1 MAELITNSI
10 DKNGA
15 GYADQE
21 INNNTGVEQ
30 VSSALEGY
38 NPNDGT
44 YTYKQGTKWKQSGA
58 DFRPIDTG
66 DKELDEINI
75 GYNQALANY
84 LTDPA
89 MKSAMYKYDP
99 ELGGHGLSDSR
110 DEMDQFMQQEYGK
123 SDYDTDINTTSSEVA
138 KFNRADNQT
147 RLGRLVVDG
156 IPRLTGRAVFSIAG
170 AITSAVRIQ
179 LMAYST
185 PVLNALD
192 AAENGIPTAPRKVD
206 NPLLDFWDAAI
217 GMKAM
222 TNYNDKFVD
231 LWQHKIGEDTYAT
244 EAVEK
249 SRYEHPMAWKS
260 LSSAQNIV
268 ELFDNLGYSVG
279 AAVSMRI
286 NPMLLGAMAGGGLTS
301 AIEKH
306 MIDEDTNEWKSW
318 QQMLPAVGAAIGSA
332 IMKAPI
338 PGPLGTL
345 TKMLLSGVA
354 SASSEA
360 ETEAVHAKKEYLQSK
375 SQILKNEIN
384 RRKRLVNEYYL
395 SAASD
400 AKTEEE
406 LQEVK
411 QKHQDQLRVLDWEYT
426 MAMNQAVSSSDEMQ
440 SPIRLM
446 NYAILTISNI
456 IQFGKLFTGGAKTFI
471 AQGRL
476 ALSKEAKAAAQAA
489 YKQEMKSAGWD
500 VSKRFNTWRNQDV
513 IKANAIEEFQKRTGK
528 AAFDETGKLSAAAM
542 TWLGVK
548 LPLSEGTEEIMQAAA
563 ANYGKRT
570 AEVNTDRYYERL
582 ASINAVNPDD
592 YFSQVRSLAPF
603 QKAESSILDAAT
615 YLMGPNLSFLGGKA
629 YDATNPNSTYEGW
642 GAFANT
648 FRTESAWAEF
658 TAGALM
664 GALGIPFLRSARF
677 SRSTGEKSADGT
689 IKTESHWRSP
699 IYMEGG
705 VFNEI
710 KSARKKQEMLGKLAT
725 RLNQAMTE
733 KEREQMLKRFSYL
746 AHHMQYETDKDGVS
760 HGVGT
765 SIDPEFRY
773 TWQNAEDAD
782 ILKSVELFQNTGQI
796 DLLRAMVNSQRGYET
811 AAELRALQSLTSE
824 LDEKGSKVGPYAEFD
839 LHEIGENASDAEKQ
853 ALADNVKGMKEK
865 IIKNTDKIL
874 HAIDTYNSVRQ
885 ELVFESQQGLTDDQ
899 LNCLTWYRV
908 RLAQFDKRTKEM
920 FEKHKADLEGLN
932 SKIGEF
938 FEEQKNEA
946 DLNIGL
952 LKIAIEKETD
962 EGKKK
967 TAEAQLELLKKSKN
981 ILDMA
986 QDEWTDRW
994 TRMQQETDPM
1004 KQARILFAGNA
1015 SADPIGMSRARKPW
1029 YLPNKQWA
1037 KRVKEGM
1044 LPAAQRRQALMGQR
1058 LDFIGLDSQ
1067 ATAGVLDSIIDDLS
1081 TPTSEQGI
1089 SAALKDKFS
1098 DDAKRKEFAIALNDM
1113 RQCQAAIVRY
1123 KDLYQFYKDNP
1134 YAMTLRQA
1142 QEKARIEEEAK
1153 KEEVTQQE
1161 TDLAKAKSVAEMYD
1175 IIREKIVK
1183 GEDIPSINQALDNLV
1198 KAGNKIAQQLLKNQ
1212 EYVRAFAAALDS
1224 IKMSNEEIMKKAK
1237 FPLGQLYN
1245 PLLKEIIIDAARE
1258 CDSVDKMH
1266 GYILSKI
1273 NELTASAETLADY
1286 VFNKGILEEGKD
1298 KQMSKAEFT
1307 EDLNLDKSTYVSK
1320 DGQWERDKKN
1330 KEKSIDKAKKYLP
1343 EIIKI
1348 VDKRIKAAGFNKSK
1362 YAFGESVT
1370 SFPVEKSLIEA
1381 AAAFVADENKGHD
1394 NIIDKMTQFGDFQLS
1409 SDNTAAQPQDQPQQQ
1424 QPTQQPQQPTEQQK
1438 PDNQAQQNPAQ
1449 QSKSQEEE
1457 DIQQLLNRKHPYEGR
1472 EEDAAEDEEIED
1484 ETPAED
1490 EARKNAQDE
1499 AQSQQDKSVWRPI
1512 MAYFN
1517 LARRRN
1523 GETIRNDRV
1532 KDAGGNNIT
1541 NNPSESWCGKFF
1553 NTLETLNVFK
1563 VVDEVGRDEAGAIKA
1578 GEDVYFIIDKMGQNG
1593 KSEIFGLAADE
1604 IAYNGTPLIFMTVK
1618 RGNSYQCFGTMPT
1631 AAYKLSQYGQTSFV
1645 GMMLKNAEASSG
1657 AYVHSQTAKVKGL
1670 HSGLVEIQGEEN
1682 TLDKIYGGIANV
1694 RIVAKGKITYAFQQ
1708 ADHDVDMNDAASG
1721 SIYAVV
1727 TDNATGEERLMPCRL
1742 AHFSDQYQSQY
1753 KDTTTWKKVEG
1764 GLKDLI
1770 ELAKTNDIEHAKASV
1785 DAYYNELNS
1794 VLSLSGYGIHI
1805 DLIERKNGNAI
1816 VVSQV
1821 VWENGGPKPL
1831 MRDGEVQYQKDKN
1844 GGFIKDGNGN
1854 KIPLHERTVAY
1865 VDVNDAAA
1873 LNNLREELMKF
1884 NPPFRVKLSDI
1895 TNRNIGTLI
1904 KEGIITANIVD
1915 GGGLYTRGGFVEVDA
1930 SMMQVAKN
1938 RQQQPQTQQQQAEQT
1953 KQNGQVEEYEL
1964 AGHKFTINRSNGEL
1978 IWKKW
1983 NGVDYVNQKL
1993 TGREAEV
2000 ISKMLNGEI
2009 EYEIAEDAMRR
2020 NTAVVFY
2027 PNEHDSE
2034 LSKMLT
2040 IGQDIKADRTSPY
2053 FTDYNYRLGAAVYH
2067 AVSGFEEFLKDC
2079 MQMDIHAFR
2088 DGIRAARDKGGENF
2102 LSYVDTLVN
2111 NIKDYNTSSKF
2122 PHLYGA
2128 HVTDDEI
2135 TYALSEELA
2144 EAYELAKV
2152 ELGQRELA
2160 LQQKAEEETEAQEE
2174 TSAQEEINE
2183 SVDEEDEGFDVSR
2196 DESEEIEQEETEQE
2210 NETTEEEGVAIDQS
2224 DLKGGGKMKSKDTT
2238 EVSSDFNFSNG
2249 AFSVISQQDQFKPK
2263 ADYMKEIEAL
2273 RKSVPYLTR
2282 DEAVMIVDGLIET
2295 GRKGVLAQGKFRDG
2309 LMVLSREG
2317 VQGTAFHEAFHGVFR
2332 TALSDEQRAALLK
2345 DAKRLAKT
2353 ELNSEAEEWLAD
2365 AFRDYMIDQ
2374 VYPKSWTQRIKN
2386 FFRSLFHLIS
2396 MPHYRRSP
2404 ICRKIF
2410 AEINKGSYHEA
2421 GSQFTVTT
2429 LKEERINEYREM
2441 RLDSAAIELIEDS
2454 KNSFAARSAEERS
2467 MLTEA
2472 GISEEAFNMLS
2483 PESRDEIIRCL

>member
-1 MAELITNSI
+1 MVEETI
-10 DKNGA
+10 GQQEGV
-15 GYADQE
+15 GYADTN
-21 INNNTGVEQ
+21 INAATGTSGVR
-30 VSSALEGY
+30 SAFEGY
-38 NPNDGT
+38 NPSDGT
-44 YTYKQGTKWKQSGA
+44 YVGSAPKKVKKFEMQPINTGNALLDRANTLLNDASSMALMDDNLKQTLEVVS
-58 DFRPIDTG
+58 
-66 DKELDEINI
+66 
-75 GYNQALANY
+75 
-84 LTDPA
+84 
-89 MKSAMYKYDP
+89 P
-99 ELGGHGLSDSR
+99 EYGGHDVGEGYR
-110 DEMDQFMQQEYGK
+110 DTMDDYAMWEYGK
-123 SDYDTDINTTSSEVA
+123 SDLDTNLNATNEEEIKLQRNAEQSSLIV
-138 KFNRADNQT
+138 
-147 RLGRLVVDG
+147 LGNGV
-156 IPRLTGRAVFSIAG
+156 PRMAVRAVTTALASVTGIIKGITDTAG
-170 AITSAVRIQ
+170 G
-179 LMAYST
+179 
-185 PVLNALD
+185 N
-192 AAENGIPTAPRKVD
+192 E
-206 NPLLDFWDAAI
+206 
-217 GMKAM
+217 
-222 TNYNDKFVD
+222 FVD
-231 LWQHKIGEDTYAT
+231 EYIGPEAMVGYSEDFNKWWEGIAPVYRTKEQE
-244 EAVEK
+244 EAESLTFTK
-249 SRYEHPMAWKS
+249 W
-260 LSSAQNIV
+260 LSSSNWADLI
-268 ELFDNLGYSVG
+268 DNVGFTLGAGLTMYFTGGLPVWATVG
-279 AAVSMRI
+279 AAVLQASGAVTKALTSEDAKERATWQNLLPVALAAGGSAAIKWLPAGLRNRVATFAASLVSSAGEAEIEAVNARKEFIDSKTEAIKANVNMRKQELIEQYTPRI
-286 NPMLLGAMAGGGLTS
+286 NAAQTQEERDALMDQLQNQLGIL
-301 AIEKH
+301 
-306 MIDEDTNEWKSW
+306 DW
-318 QQMLPAVGAAIGSA
+318 QSLRGCNQAYKDSE
-332 IMKAPI
+332 
-338 PGPLGTL
+338 
-345 TKMLLSGVA
+345 SVA
-354 SASSEA
+354 SI
-360 ETEAVHAKKEYLQSK
+360 TRCL
-375 SQILKNEIN
+375 
-384 RRKRLVNEYYL
+384 
-395 SAASD
+395 
-400 AKTEEE
+400 
-406 LQEVK
+406 
-411 QKHQDQLRVLDWEYT
+411 
-426 MAMNQAVSSSDEMQ
+426 
-440 SPIRLM
+440 
-446 NYAILTISNI
+446 NYAILSGSNM
-456 IQFGKLFTGGAKTFI
+456 IQFGRMLTGGWKT
-471 AQGRL
+471 
-476 ALSKEAKAAAQAA
+476 
-489 YKQEMKSAGWD
+489 Y
-500 VSKRFNTWRNQDV
+500 
-513 IKANAIEEFQKRTGK
+513 NAM
-528 AAFDETGKLSAAAM
+528 GKLSPTKEATRFAQEAFDRELAKAGTDAVKRAEVKAAKEQIMNKALLAFK
-542 TWLGVK
+542 TQGGKPFDEATKLTLGRK
-548 LPLSEGTEEIMQAAA
+548 IMIGAKMPLVEGNEEISQAVA
-563 ANYGKRT
+563 ANIGKGY
-570 AEVNTDRYYERL
+570 AERNTDDYYGQITGLDQFRRAETGFL
-582 ASINAVNPDD
+582 AEAKNVLGDIG
-592 YFSQVRSLAPF
+592 
-603 QKAESSILDAAT
+603 KT
-615 YLMGPNLSFLGGKA
+615 YTS
-629 YDATNPNSTYEGW
+629 
-642 GAFANT
+642 
-648 FRTESAWAEF
+648 RSAWDEF
-658 TAGALM
+658 LAGAIM
-664 GALGIPFLRSARF
+664 GAIGCPWARSARF
-677 SRSTGEKSADGT
+677 TRSTGEKDANGNV
-689 IKTESHWRSP
+689 ITEKHWRSP
-699 IYMEGG
+699 IFLQGG
-705 VFNEI
+705 IKDEI
-710 KSARKKQEMLGKLAT
+710 KRATFEKQRMGEMAQK
-725 RLNQAMTE
+725 LNQHMSE
-733 KEREQMLKRFSYL
+733 KNIKDFQRRLAVM
-746 AHHMQYETDKDGVS
+746 AHHAQYEDDKDKAGRTRS
-760 HGVGT
+760 AFFNNITG
-765 SIDPEFRY
+765 DKY

-782 ILKSVELFQNTGQI
+782 LLKEVELYQNTGQLG
-796 DLLRAMVNSQRGYET
+796 LLRSIVSTNLDFQT
-811 AAELRALQSLTSE
+811 AADLRALQNITNE
-824 LDEKGSKVGPYAEFD
+824 KDENGNVTGPYSKYD
-839 LHEIGENASDAEKQ
+839 LTEVAENASDANKQRLEK
-853 ALADNVKGMKEK
+853 NVSDMKAK
-865 IIKNTDKIL
+865 IKEQTERYL
-874 HAIDTYNSVRQ
+874 HAIDTYEAARREIN
-885 ELVFESQQGLTDDQ
+885 EESQQGLTDDQ

-920 FEKHKADLEGLN
+920 FEKHKDDLEGLN

-967 TAEAQLELLKKSKN
+967 TAEAQLELLNKSKSL
-981 ILDMA
+981 LDMA
-986 QDEWTDRW
+986 QDEWDSRW
-994 TRMQQETDPM
+994 TKMQQETDPM

-1015 SADPIGMSRARKPW
+1015 SADPIGMSRASKPW

-1098 DDAKRKEFAIALNDM
+1098 DDAERKEFAIALNDM

-1161 TDLAKAKSVAEMYD
+1161 SDLAKAKSVAEMYD

-1212 EYVRAFAAALDS
+1212 EYVRAFAAAAES
-1224 IKMSNEEIMKKAK
+1224 IRIDDKNAHETGRKVA
-1237 FPLGQLYN
+1237 PGQLYI
-1245 PLLKEIIIDAARE
+1245 PLLKQVMIDASRE
-1258 CDSVDKMH
+1258 CDSVEKMH
-1266 GYILSKI
+1266 EYVLNKIKEITQSADTYADYLKKIGLINDDQYDGIIESLKSNSSAEVKWDESAKRYTTDTSHMEKKI
-1273 NELTASAETLADY
+1273 NRAR
-1286 VFNKGILEEGKD
+1286 
-1298 KQMSKAEFT
+1298 KA
-1307 EDLNLDKSTYVSK
+1307 
-1320 DGQWERDKKN
+1320 
-1330 KEKSIDKAKKYLP
+1330 LP
-1343 EIIKI
+1343 EMVNIIDNIIK
-1348 VDKRIKAAGFNKSK
+1348 KSAFNKSK
-1362 YAFGESVT
+1362 YAFGESVSDEEAGLSREYAT
-1370 SFPVEKSLIEA
+1370 RHLSEKHRNDTEEVI
-1381 AAAFVADENKGHD
+1381 N
-1394 NIIDKMTQFGDFQLS
+1394 KMTQFGDFQLS

-1517 LARRRN
+1517 LGRRQN

-1532 KDAGGNNIT
+1532 KNANGQGIV

-1604 IAYNGTPLIFMTVK
+1604 IAYNGTPHIFMAVK

-1631 AAYKLSQYGQTSFV
+1631 AANKLSQYGQTSFV
-1645 GMMLKNAEASSG
+1645 NMMRKNAEASSG

-1670 HSGLVEIQGEEN
+1670 HSGLVEIQSEEN
-1682 TLDKIYGGIANV
+1682 SLDKIYGGIANV
-1694 RIVAKGKITYAFQQ
+1694 RIVAKGKSTYAFQQ
-1708 ADHDVDMNDAASG
+1708 ADHDVNMNDAAGG

-1727 TDNATGEERLMPCRL
+1727 TDNATGEKRLMPCRL

-1753 KDTTTWKKVEG
+1753 EYTLTWGKVER

-1770 ELAKTNDIEHAKASV
+1770 ELAQNNDIEHAKASV

-1794 VLSLSGYGIHI
+1794 VLSLTGYGIHI

-1831 MRDGEVQYQKDKN
+1831 MRDGEVQYRKDGN

-1930 SMMQVAKN
+1930 SMMQVTENK
-1938 RQQQPQTQQQQAEQT
+1938 QKQAEQ
-1953 KQNGQVEEYEL
+1953 KKRDRDFEPFELEQNGQVDGFSL
-1964 AGHKFTINRSNGEL
+1964 GNQKFTFDKSYNKVT
-1978 IWKKW
+1978 WKKW
-1983 NGVDYVNQKL
+1983 NGVDYVDVKL

-2000 ISKMLNGEI
+2000 IKGMYFRQI
-2009 EYEIAEDAMRR
+2009 YHQVAKDAMGR
-2020 NTAVVFY
+2020 NVTVVFY
-2027 PNEHDSE
+2027 HDGYGPS
-2034 LSKMLT
+2034 SSTKMLI
-2040 IGQDIKADRTSPY
+2040 IGQDIKADKTSEY
-2053 FTDYNYRLGAAVYH
+2053 FTFGGFQEGAKTFY
-2067 AVSGFEEFLKDC
+2067 AVSGFEEFLKDY
-2079 MQMDIHAFR
+2079 MQIDIHDFR
-2088 DGIRAARDKGGENF
+2088 AGMQAAMDKGGEEF
-2102 LSYVDTLVN
+2102 LSYVETLLN
-2111 NIKDYNTSSKF
+2111 GIKDYNTSGKYAPKYDS
-2122 PHLYGA
+2122 
-2128 HVTDDEI
+2128 EI
-2135 TYALSEELA
+2135 TDYEVTAALSEELA

-2210 NETTEEEGVAIDQS
+2210 NETTEEEDFAVDQS
-2224 DLKGGGKMKSKDTT
+2224 TPNRGGEKNSETKEEEASEFDIDAYSVVTT
-2238 EVSSDFNFSNG
+2238 
-2249 AFSVISQQDQFKPK
+2249 QDQSKPK
-2263 ADYMKEIEAL
+2263 ADYTREIAAL
-2273 RKSVPYLTR
+2273 RAVVPYLTR

-2332 TALSDEQRAALLK
+2332 TALNDEQRAAMLK

-2410 AEINKGSYHEA
+2410 ADINRGSYREA

-2429 LKEERINEYREM
+2429 LKEERMKEYRDM
-2441 RLDSAAIELIEDS
+2441 GLDSAAIELIEDS

-2483 PESRDEIIRCL
+2483 PERRDEIIRCL